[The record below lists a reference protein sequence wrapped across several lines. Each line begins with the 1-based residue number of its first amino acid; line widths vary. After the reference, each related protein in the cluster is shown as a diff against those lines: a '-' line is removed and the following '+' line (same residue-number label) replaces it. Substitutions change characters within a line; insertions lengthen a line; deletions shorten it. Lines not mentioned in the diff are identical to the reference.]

1 MTFLY
6 PWALLLLAGL
16 PFAYA
21 GLLGAER
28 RRRAQLERFGD
39 PALLARSSR
48 MPDPGLRLRA
58 ARTRVIALAL
68 LITALA
74 RPQLGERAS
83 TLPHSGRDLLVLLDI
98 SRSMGAP
105 DGAPTRM
112 AAAKR
117 AALDLVARLPGDR
130 VGLIVF
136 GGSAFL
142 QLPLVRDH
150 AAFKLFIDAAS
161 NQYLYD
167 PSTDV
172 AAALKAAL
180 AVFEHEGSHGSRA
193 IILLSDGETQPEAV
207 LDATVALQRENIPVI
222 AIGVGT
228 PEGSPVPADST
239 EAPEKW
245 HRDRI
250 GRVVNSRLEEGV
262 MSRLAH
268 ETGGAYLRWREG
280 ADLGP
285 LVTRIKEV
293 QARVLEAGAAGSER
307 ADRFQWP
314 LAAGVLLLV
323 VELFLGWR
331 IVPAAVSA
339 KARSLA
345 VGRPGA
351 GAGAG
356 AATASART
364 VLLLIG
370 VSLLLPGCMPADREA
385 RRGARLYA
393 DNQWRE
399 SFEAFQR
406 SIDAGAG
413 HAVEYDAGNAL
424 YRMHHYEDAIKR
436 YQILPDD
443 STRLYRAA
451 RFNLGNAYVRA
462 AEEANQDNRGTP
474 LRLAIA
480 AFEEVLRMDP
490 HDTEAKW
497 NLELAVRRLGDQAG
511 DGSPNRGRRADY
523 GRGQMD
529 DPNKEG
535 NAQQVV
541 GAMAG
546 GGFGSMEGESAKEL
560 TEEQARRLLESVE
573 REQANTHEGRPN
585 AKGRPGGK
593 DW

>member
-6 PWALLLLAGL
+6 PWALVLLVGL

-21 GLLGAER
+21 ALVAMER

-39 PALLARSSR
+39 PALLARSSAI
-48 MPDPGLRLRA
+48 PDPGLRLRA
-58 ARTRVIALAL
+58 ARIRITAVALM
-68 LITALA
+68 IIALA

-105 DGAPTRM
+105 DGGPTRM
-112 AAAKR
+112 ADAKR

-193 IILLSDGETQPEAV
+193 VILLSDGETQPEAV
-207 LDATVALQRENIPVI
+207 LDVTVALQRENIPVI

-250 GRVVNSRLEEGV
+250 GRIVNSRLEEGV
-262 MSRLAH
+262 MGRLAH

-280 ADLGP
+280 VDPGP
-285 LVTRIKEV
+285 LVTRIQEV
-293 QARVLEAGAAGSER
+293 QARVLESAAAGSER

-314 LAAGVLLLV
+314 LAVGLLLLIG
-323 VELFLGWR
+323 ELFLGSR
-331 IVPAAVSA
+331 LAPATGRA
-339 KARSLA
+339 KDRSLP
-345 VGRPGA
+345 VGRPR
-351 GAGAG
+351 
-356 AATASART
+356 AATAAARMA
-364 VLLLIG
+364 LLLVG
-370 VSLLLPGCMPADREA
+370 VSLVSPACTPADREA

-393 DNQWRE
+393 DNQWHE

-406 SIDAGAG
+406 AIDAGAA
-413 HAVEYDAGNAL
+413 HPVQYDAGNAL

-436 YQILPDD
+436 YQVLPDD
-443 STRLYRAA
+443 STGLYRAA

-462 AEEANQDNRGTP
+462 AEEADQDTRGTP

-546 GGFGSMEGESAKEL
+546 GGYGSMEGESAKEL

-585 AKGRPGGK
+585 GKGRPGGK